1 MLSRNL
7 QRNPQLERKKREMY
21 DMADTVGNMKDMM
34 QMYNQL
40 KQNPMQL
47 LSRRFNIPQNM
58 DMSDPNNIIQHL
70 LNTGQ
75 VSQQQVN
82 NVMQMKNMFR

>member
-1 MLSRNL
+1 
-7 QRNPQLERKKREMY
+7 
-21 DMADTVGNMKDMM
+21 MADTVGNMKDMM

>member
-1 MLSRNL
+1 
-7 QRNPQLERKKREMY
+7 MY

-40 KQNPMQL
+40 KQNPMQI

-58 DMSDPNNIIQHL
+58 DMSNPNNIIQHL

-75 VSQQQVN
+75 ISQDQVN
-82 NVMQMKNMFR
+82 KVMQMKNMFNR

>member
-1 MLSRNL
+1 
-7 QRNPQLERKKREMY
+7 
-21 DMADTVGNMKDMM
+21 MADTVGNMKDIM

-40 KQNPMQL
+40 KQNPMQI

-58 DMSDPNNIIQHL
+58 DMSNPNNIIQHL

-75 VSQQQVN
+75 VSQDQVN
-82 NVMQMKNMFR
+82 KVMQMKNMFNR

>member
-1 MLSRNL
+1 
-7 QRNPQLERKKREMY
+7 MY

-40 KQNPMQL
+40 KQNPMQF
-47 LSRRFNIPQNM
+47 LSRRFNIPQNL
-58 DMSDPNNIIQHL
+58 DVSNPNNIIQHL

-75 VSQQQVN
+75 ISQEQVN
-82 NVMQMKNMFR
+82 KVMQMKNMLNR